1 MVLGAVVLI
10 SIVVSARIRTATCI
24 FLFNFM
30 LVLCTVPTFMVGKF
44 TLLTSRC
51 KPVVAGSRRRR
62 LVFQLADIFWRL
74 LLSCCC
80 WIRIK
85 SEGRADFCRTA
96 GSTGRPVVL
105 VANHLSFLDTIL
117 LVSMT
122 PLRHIFKLKMLVS
135 AHLTKIPAIGSVVLA
150 MGHILVPFK
159 NDQDLEV
166 DREAMLQRQ
175 QDLENYVRG
184 GGWAAWF
191 PEGKM
196 NSGPDCSQVGLFRA
210 GGFSLCCRVDA
221 EIWCVA
227 FSGNDHCWPRKAS
240 VGGRPARMGIKFM
253 KLCDSSFA
261 FAAAAG
267 DEKEACKKLAN
278 AAHDK
283 IQDAVNEFVAMG
295 YAGRPSSVGLRHVE
309 EPLVPK

>member
-135 AHLTKIPAIGSVVLA
+135 AHLTKIPAIGTVVLA

-184 GGWAAWF
+184 GGGQPGSLRARRTLAQTAAKWACSAQAVSHSAVAWTRRSGVWPSQATTTAG
-191 PEGKM
+191 PEKHQSAADQPEWAS
-196 NSGPDCSQVGLFRA
+196 NS
-210 GGFSLCCRVDA
+210 
-221 EIWCVA
+221 
-227 FSGNDHCWPRKAS
+227 
-240 VGGRPARMGIKFM
+240 
-253 KLCDSSFA
+253 
-261 FAAAAG
+261 
-267 DEKEACKKLAN
+267 
-278 AAHDK
+278 
-283 IQDAVNEFVAMG
+283 
-295 YAGRPSSVGLRHVE
+295 
-309 EPLVPK
+309 